1 MLALSTLLTLSPATP
16 SGDRE
21 HYATKLIS
29 DNNKQTKKTYW
40 ERHFQND
47 TRHFMEPII
56 SHKNKTITTSAE
68 Y

>member
-1 MLALSTLLTLSPATP
+1 MLALRMLLTLSPATS
-16 SGDRE
+16 SGDGE
-21 HYATKLIS
+21 HCAIKLIS
-29 DNNKQTKKTYW
+29 ENNKKTLHS

-47 TRHFMEPII
+47 TRHFMELII